1 MVTKK
6 YAPDENAPRRPYAD
20 KDTGVGMG
28 RINLDDTDDEDDDLD
43 DDLTGEEGEPGD
55 DEPGDKK

>member
-20 KDTGVGMG
+20 KDAGVGMG
-28 RINLDDTDDEDDDLD
+28 RISLDDADDDELDDLEDEEDEAD
-43 DDLTGEEGEPGD
+43 DAPEG
-55 DEPGDKK
+55 KS